1 MIERRNF
8 YRILHAQPDAS
19 MAVIQENYR
28 VLKQKLKKH
37 PSLSADDW
45 NEDLLDVA
53 YQTLFNPS
61 RRCAYDIQLL
71 QYYHIDT
78 LTHGALGGNTNNN
91 KPGSKSANSHSDQFG
106 LKNFYR
112 ILQVQ
117 SDAPAAIIASSY
129 QALKKSNP
137 GDITSLDEAYR
148 ILSNNTTRQQYDV
161 YLARYL
167 AEISK
172 ETQAN
177 TTYPI
182 STSST
187 NASANPAIASLQPYQ
202 AVILHY
208 CAFCKTPYRSHAN
221 VYGNESCLEC
231 GSPITHIEHESLR
244 LLRRTKKRIT
254 MQGDFL
260 FYLFWPCKPHRGSF
274 QDLSSS
280 GLRFWSQ
287 QSLDLGEIVK
297 IDAANLQAVTEV
309 THTNTEGNG
318 VSIGTRF
325 ITAKFDQSR
334 GNFISVEA

>member
-28 VLKQKLKKH
+28 VLKQKLQKH
-37 PSLSADDW
+37 PGLSAAYW

-53 YQTLFNPS
+53 YRTLSNPS
-61 RRCAYDIQLL
+61 RRCAYDIELL

-78 LTHGALGGNTNNN
+78 LTHGALGGSTNN
-91 KPGSKSANSHSDQFG
+91 KSGSKSANSNSGQFN

-129 QALKKSNP
+129 QTLKKSNP
-137 GDITSLDEAYR
+137 SDITSLDEAYR
-148 ILSNNTTRQQYDV
+148 ILSNDTTRQQYDV

-172 ETQAN
+172 EAQAS

-187 NASANPAIASLQPYQ
+187 NTSANPVVASLQPYQ

-208 CAFCKTPYRSHAN
+208 CAFCKTPYHSHTN

-244 LLRRTKKRIT
+244 LLRRTKKRIE
-254 MQGDFL
+254 MQGNFL
-260 FYLFWPCKPHRGSF
+260 FYLFWPCEPHRGSF

-280 GLRFWSQ
+280 GLRFWCQ
-287 QSLDLGEIVK
+287 RSLDLGEIVK
-297 IDAANLQAVTEV
+297 IDAANLQAVAEV

-318 VSIGTRF
+318 ISIGTRF
-325 ITAKFDQSR
+325 ITAKFDQSC
-334 GNFISVEA
+334 GNFISVEI

>member
-8 YRILHAQPDAS
+8 YRILHVQPDAS

-28 VLKQKLKKH
+28 VLKRKIKEN
-37 PSLSADDW
+37 PSLIDANW
-45 NEDLLDVA
+45 NENLLDA
-53 YQTLFNPS
+53 AHQTLSNPS
-61 RRCAYDIQLL
+61 RRRAYDIELL

-78 LTHGALGGNTNNN
+78 LTHGALGTNINKSDSESTNNES
-91 KPGSKSANSHSDQFG
+91 GQSDF
-106 LKNFYR
+106 KNFYR

-129 QALKKSNP
+129 QALKKINS
-137 GDITSLDEAYR
+137 GDITLLDEAYR
-148 ILSNNTTRQQYDV
+148 ILSNNTTRQQYDA

-167 AEISK
+167 AKASK
-172 ETQAN
+172 KAQAN
-177 TTYPI
+177 AVYPMA
-182 STSST
+182 TSST
-187 NASANPAIASLQPYQ
+187 NAYVNPVIASLQPYK

-208 CAFCKTPYRSHAN
+208 CAFCKTPYRLHAN
-221 VYGNESCLEC
+221 VYGNEICLEC
-231 GSPITHIEHESLR
+231 ESPITYTEHESMR
-244 LLRRTKKRIT
+244 LLRRTKKRIA

-260 FYLFWPCKPHRGSF
+260 FYLFWLGKPHRGSF

-280 GLRFWSQ
+280 GVRFWSQ

-297 IDAANLQAVTEV
+297 IDASNLQAVTEV
-309 THTNTEGNG
+309 MHISAEGNG